1 MRPSGYRQV
10 ILVVLSLAV
19 LWSVPSIKASPNLGN
34 LFPPSFEVNGMVVS
48 SQGDVAAGSFYALDP
63 TIIPWDLTNPIYK
76 YVGVTLM
83 VSNFNSS
90 SLSSTTGINVTN
102 SANSVAPFSVILVI
116 EGVQRNTLSIVSD
129 VQTVFGMAPG
139 SFQVIVSNPLTLP
152 VSVFGANITSNPYS
166 NFVNKFVILTSAKSA
181 MIGKY
186 TASLLQTS
194 SSAIVF
200 NSLESLTYPVTPAFS
215 ASGIASQIFGLT
227 TIAAAIA
234 PAFELNS
241 TGVVVV
247 HKKDLTFSLPQD
259 YTLGFGSL
267 VGQTGGI
274 YSATNETFV
283 AALPGGAQ
291 IKGFSPTNM
300 LVQSSAGSTLVI
312 GAFPWV
318 GTAQRL
324 LPDVTITFHYPAFD
338 SPYLS
343 ATWAAIPSTFNVGKP
358 FNLTLGITNT
368 GAMDA
373 SNLHFNLA
381 FTGVVLLGQQ
391 SITSIQFNVAS
402 LLKGATINRLYNFQ
416 SYNSNAQFTLSADF
430 LDSSNYVY
438 QWSTQYSPSP
448 TIRQNGG
455 LTVTKSVSP
464 NNPYYGTIGNVT
476 VTIHN
481 NNLTATYFNIEDL
494 NPDAQIF
501 LYPQGAGNTPPQP
514 RPCLS
519 LVGSYNTV
527 VANM

>member
-19 LWSVPSIKASPNLGN
+19 LWSIPASKASPNIGN

-48 SQGDVAAGSFYALDP
+48 GNGDVAAGSFYALDP

-129 VQTVFGMAPG
+129 VQTVFGMALG
-139 SFQVIVSNPLTLP
+139 SFQAIVSNPLTLP

-166 NFVNKFVILTSAKSA
+166 NFVNKFVSLTNAKSA

-186 TASLLQTS
+186 TSSLLQTS
-194 SSAIVF
+194 SSAIIF

-215 ASGIASQIFGLT
+215 ASGIASQVLGLT
-227 TIAAAIA
+227 SIGAAIA
-234 PAFELNS
+234 PAFGLNS

-247 HKKDLTFSLPQD
+247 HKKVLTFSLPQD
-259 YTLGFGSL
+259 YTIGFGSL
-267 VGQTGGI
+267 VGETGGI

-283 AALPGGAQ
+283 ASLPGGAQ
-291 IKGFSPTNM
+291 VKSFSPTNM
-300 LVQSSAGSTLVI
+300 LVQSGVGSTLVV
-312 GAFPWV
+312 GVFPWV

-324 LPDVTITFHYPAFD
+324 LPDVSVTFHYPAFD

-343 ATWAAIPSTFNVGKP
+343 ATWTTTPSTFNVGQP
-358 FNLTLGITNT
+358 FNLTLDLTNT

-373 SNLHFNLA
+373 TNLHFTLG
-381 FTGVVLLGQQ
+381 FTGAVL
-391 SITSIQFNVAS
+391 SSRPNITSIQYS
-402 LLKGATINRLYNFQ
+402 LNTLPAGAANTTSFNFQ
-416 SYNSNAQFTLSADF
+416 SYNADPSLTLSATF
-430 LDSSNYVY
+430 LDTASFVY
-438 QWSTQYSPSP
+438 T
-448 TIRQNGG
+448 
-455 LTVTKSVSP
+455 
-464 NNPYYGTIGNVT
+464 
-476 VTIHN
+476 
-481 NNLTATYFNIEDL
+481 
-494 NPDAQIF
+494 
-501 LYPQGAGNTPPQP
+501 
-514 RPCLS
+514 
-519 LVGSYNTV
+519 
-527 VANM
+527 